1 MPVCP
6 TKGCATLAAAGAT
19 PPKKSALFTDDTS
32 VAALRDL
39 GDIIFAIIL
48 FLFRMV
54 VPRQSQR

>member
-1 MPVCP
+1 
-6 TKGCATLAAAGAT
+6 LAAAGAT

-39 GDIIFAIIL
+39 GDIISAIIL

-54 VPRQSQR
+54 VLRQNLR